1 VVLVPRLHLANND
14 NAVCFKAAFPTSELK
29 AHRLTYFGKM
39 VRMIKPSTQNLSQ
52 IICKA
57 SILDNHVPL

>member
-1 VVLVPRLHLANND
+1 VVVAPRLHLANND

-39 VRMIKPSTQNLSQ
+39 VRMIKPYSKFVT
-52 IICKA
+52 
-57 SILDNHVPL
+57 NHLQGIHS